1 MTPENFYNSFF
12 LLIRPAYG
20 YTQERFSDLRRTRMR
35 AQPSAV
41 FLPQERNPLKNLNF
55 PAKTQNPYLKPDFA
69 VLISLPQHVKAKR
82 QNVSRFLFFAGKIF
96 IPFCARHRPAFT
108 AFSR

>member
-55 PAKTQNPYLKPDFA
+55 PGKNAKSVLKAGFCSSYFFA
-69 VLISLPQHVKAKR
+69 AACQSQAAKR
-82 QNVSRFLFFAGKIF
+82 LTVSV
-96 IPFCARHRPAFT
+96 FCRKNFYSVLRAA
-108 AFSR
+108 